1 MAITITVS
9 DTVSFKVKGT
19 INDAGGV
26 SQPFDF
32 KLTCARLDADALDA
46 RVKANNDE
54 TFVDFLDDVVED
66 WGGVRDAENKAIPY
80 SSDALHQL
88 CKIPGVARV
97 AWIAYLTEVGAKT
110 KN

>member
-19 INDAGGV
+19 INDAGGIA
-26 SQPFDF
+26 QPFDF
-32 KLTCARLDADALDA
+32 KLTCLRMDADTLDA
-46 RVKANNDE
+46 RVKAGNDE
-54 TFVDFLDDVVED
+54 TFVDFLTDVVED
-66 WGGVRDAENKAIPY
+66 WAGVRDAENKAIAY
-80 SSDALHQL
+80 STEALNQL

-97 AWIAYLTEVGAKT
+97 AWVAYLTEVGAKT